1 MNLTIDHNEEQNKV
15 TVVIEGLTKGDNLS
29 KILYVAANLIMIE
42 SDKEAEKGS
51 KQNERW
57 RPMRLNLTEIL
68 LVVVINILIVMAFS
82 LASLEKKQNEVLR
95 IIRTVQ

>member
-51 KQNERW
+51 K
-57 RPMRLNLTEIL
+57 
-68 LVVVINILIVMAFS
+68 
-82 LASLEKKQNEVLR
+82 
-95 IIRTVQ
+95 